1 MMMNCPMM
9 AGQTQPGWHELHDDA
24 GSIRQCGFA
33 WLFSPMSVRSSG
45 ETFGLPTCAIASANT
60 LETQRGASE

>member
-9 AGQTQPGWHELHDDA
+9 AGQTQPGWQELPDDA

-33 WLFSPMSVRSSG
+33 WLISPMSVRSSG
-45 ETFGLPTCAIASANT
+45 ETFGLPT
-60 LETQRGASE
+60 LRDRQR